1 MNLAQK
7 LIDILKKDNVLL
19 TGGAGVGKSYLV
31 GEVVSELRKVGKQ
44 VVVLGSTGV
53 SAVNVGG
60 QTLHSFLPLASAII
74 LMNSPAMTD
83 TPRQDWLRSKK
94 C

>member
-1 MNLAQK
+1 MSLK
-7 LIDILKKDNVLL
+7 EKVIEILKKNNVLL

-31 GEVVSELRKVGKQ
+31 GELVSELRQKGKQ

-60 QTLHSFLPLASAII
+60 QTLHSFFAFGICNDLEELARHDIHPNTS
-74 LMNSPAMTD
+74 
-83 TPRQDWLRSKK
+83 RVYDW
-94 C
+94 

>member
-31 GEVVSELRKVGKQ
+31 GEVVSELRNAGKQ

-60 QTLHSFLPLASAII
+60 QTLHSFFAFGICKIGRASCRERVS
-74 LMNSPAMTD
+74 SPV
-83 TPRQDWLRSKK
+83 
-94 C
+94 